1 MGLQMKLA
9 GKTAIVTGGSQGMG
23 AAFAFELHG
32 NGANVVLTDVKTKQG
47 EAIAADLGVRAMF
60 IEHDVTDEDGWSRV
74 VSETKKA
81 FGSIDILVNNAGIV
95 GVVSETTSLDL
106 QTYQTI
112 CGVNQTAV
120 FLGMR
125 AVIPAMRE
133 VGGGSIIN
141 ISSIAGMLACLGSPN
156 LAYVAS
162 KFAIRGMTKHVALE
176 VAAQNIR
183 VNSIHPGYVKTP
195 MNEDAIRDGGEAAL
209 KVIPM
214 HRFGQPNEVAKL
226 VVFLAS
232 DDSSFITGSEHIID
246 GGMIAG

>member
-1 MGLQMKLA
+1 MKLA

-74 VSETKKA
+74 VSETKKS

-112 CGVNQTAV
+112 CGVNQ
-120 FLGMR
+120 
-125 AVIPAMRE
+125 
-133 VGGGSIIN
+133 
-141 ISSIAGMLACLGSPN
+141 N
-156 LAYVAS
+156 L
-162 KFAIRGMTKHVALE
+162 R
-176 VAAQNIR
+176 R
-183 VNSIHPGYVKTP
+183 
-195 MNEDAIRDGGEAAL
+195 
-209 KVIPM
+209 
-214 HRFGQPNEVAKL
+214 
-226 VVFLAS
+226 
-232 DDSSFITGSEHIID
+232 
-246 GGMIAG
+246 